1 MATPKKISGSSSEV
15 DKAVAAIKRRYPGN
29 MVGEFKG
36 VRSLSD
42 AVEQYKGL
50 VSESSLPDKFS
61 NRALMAAATKVGT
74 QRFVAYGAGSEDAR
88 KMRAA
93 GKPAGKMSMVPGAG
107 KPAATKAAKKNK

>member
-1 MATPKKISGSSSEV
+1 MVAPKKISGTGSEV

-42 AVEQYKGL
+42 AVEQYKDL
-50 VSESSLPDKFS
+50 VLESSLPDRFS
-61 NRALMAAATKVGT
+61 NRALMAAAKKVGT

-88 KMRAA
+88 KM
-93 GKPAGKMSMVPGAG
+93 S
-107 KPAATKAAKKNK
+107 AKKKMK